1 MNLICLTSLHKA
13 FFSGVRGGNFIGI
26 SLKPS
31 DILSATCMSSILFFS
46 SAVVVLLPFG
56 ESPLMKLS
64 SFLKN
69 LKLQYTGRR
78 SK

>member
-1 MNLICLTSLHKA
+1 
-13 FFSGVRGGNFIGI
+13 
-26 SLKPS
+26 
-31 DILSATCMSSILFFS
+31 MSSILFFS